1 MPNEHE
7 ISMLRAARGA
17 GITSREEMAN
27 FMAQMSHESTGF
39 TRLEESF
46 RYTQGVHQIPVRSA
60 WCEGEQAL
68 EAARQEALQGRPQ
81 ELGRLM
87 YGGRMGNDD
96 AGDGYLYRGRGY
108 TQLTGENNYR
118 AAATALNLDLVENP
132 ALAADRG
139 NSEQIAIWFWQNEVP
154 EQDRDD
160 VSRATQ
166 AINNGE
172 NGLDDRLNRYDAWHA
187 LLTPEFVAEFD
198 AGHVRAGTAVAPAAG
213 RPAMED
219 GALRRLESGD
229 EVRQLND
236 NLRTLDIRTERNRA
250 VPAGAAFTRE
260 TEQAIRR
267 FQEQQDTPITGR
279 ADPATLE
286 SIEHVLQQRRPL
298 QPQNGQPPHGVM
310 QPQVNP
316 QRPDDQEAGRL
327 RDARAFSTGDPDLDR
342 LAAALFANDEAA
354 ISHVSAQIEES
365 PQVQQFEQWGRE
377 RVAAQ
382 EEEGFQRQD
391 MARQT
396 QGPAMRL

>member
-1 MPNEHE
+1 
-7 ISMLRAARGA
+7 
-17 GITSREEMAN
+17 
-27 FMAQMSHESTGF
+27 
-39 TRLEESF
+39 
-46 RYTQGVHQIPVRSA
+46 
-60 WCEGEQAL
+60 
-68 EAARQEALQGRPQ
+68 
-81 ELGRLM
+81 
-87 YGGRMGNDD
+87 
-96 AGDGYLYRGRGY
+96 
-108 TQLTGENNYR
+108 
-118 AAATALNLDLVENP
+118 
-132 ALAADRG
+132 
-139 NSEQIAIWFWQNEVP
+139 
-154 EQDRDD
+154 
-160 VSRATQ
+160 
-166 AINNGE
+166 
-172 NGLDDRLNRYDAWHA
+172 
-187 LLTPEFVAEFD
+187 
-198 AGHVRAGTAVAPAAG
+198 
-213 RPAMED
+213 MED

-229 EVRQLND
+229 EVRELND

-250 VPAGAAFTRE
+250 VPAGDAFTRE

-354 ISHVSAQIEES
+354 ISRVSTQIEES
-365 PQVQQFEQWGRE
+365 PQVQQFEQWGCE